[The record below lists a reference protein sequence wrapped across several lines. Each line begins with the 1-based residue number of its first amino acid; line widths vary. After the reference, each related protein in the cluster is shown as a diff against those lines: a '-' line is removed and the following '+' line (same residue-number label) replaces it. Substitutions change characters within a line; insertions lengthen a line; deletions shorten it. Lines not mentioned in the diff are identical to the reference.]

1 MTIAVE
7 RLDEVVTALRTVLR
21 DEQILTSKPDRY
33 NRARV
38 PAPFPVHRWAERLPD
53 LAVLPT
59 STEEVAGVVRIAN
72 ELRVPVVPR
81 DGGTGLTDGAVPL
94 RGGIVVDVKRMNA
107 IKELDLEN
115 RTVTVGTGISM
126 LKLNEQLA
134 RHGLFYP
141 DDPASYPCS
150 LVGGRIGTS
159 GWSLIGSRYGHTRD
173 LVLSF
178 DHVLPTGEVM
188 HVGDGIGHKVSKSSS
203 GYQLKHLFM
212 GHQGTLGIATEAT
225 LKLFPK
231 PEAELSP
238 FWAFDNYDDAYKCV
252 GALAR
257 AGVATFAGAVLF
269 DEWKV
274 AYLRRDDE
282 AYIPQ
287 PGDVRALVC
296 AVMYGY
302 EDEVRPAGKRLF
314 RIAKE
319 HGARYLGDEISE
331 GDWAARHDRYATPL
345 HGRTKAGQVV
355 PMSWHCEDAAINYTN
370 LPSVTKAWHEI
381 VADLRRRTD
390 VFDDWGMF
398 AYTSGNTGVD
408 YLTEIDV
415 GIWEQQLDDRA
426 WEMWVKAKR
435 DIAAVVA
442 RARRLDQRLP
452 RLVPRGRGRPG
463 ARRARP
469 RLRRDARPQA
479 HPRPEQHHESREVPP
494 RPGLRD
500 GNPTMSEDAPGHPDR
515 LPLRRAVH
523 AARAGARLRRRHH
536 HPRARLRGR
545 PAADGALGAAAD
557 VPQLGLLADHEQPWR
572 PPPADGTSGTVS
584 EAPRGRRRI
593 DAAPPT

>member
-1 MTIAVE
+1 MTVVHEPLNDALLARVIE
-7 RLDEVVTALRTVLR
+7 RLRTVLR
-21 DEQILTSKPDRY
+21 DEQILTSKTDRY

-59 STEEVAGVVRIAN
+59 STEEVAAVIKIAN
-72 ELRVPVVPR
+72 ELKVPVVPR

-94 RGGIVVDVKRMNA
+94 HGGIVMDVKRMNQ
-107 IKELDLEN
+107 IHELDLDN

-134 RHGLFYP
+134 QHGLIYP

-159 GWSLIGSRYGHTRD
+159 GWSLIGARYGHTRD

-178 DHVLPTGEVM
+178 DHVLPTGEVL
-188 HVGDGIGHKVSKSSS
+188 HVGDGIGQKVSKSSS

-212 GHQGTLGIATEAT
+212 GHQGTLGVATQAT
-225 LKLFPK
+225 LKLYPK

-238 FWAFDNYDDAYKCV
+238 FWACDNYDDAYRCV

-257 AGVATFAGAVLF
+257 AGIATFSGAVLF

-287 PGDVRALVC
+287 PKDVRALVC

-302 EDEVRPAGKRLF
+302 EDEVRPGGRRLF
-314 RIAKE
+314 KIAKE

-345 HGRTKAGQVV
+345 HGRTKDGQVI
-355 PMSWHCEDAAINYTN
+355 PMSWHCEDAAVNYTN
-370 LPSVTKAWHEI
+370 LPSVSKAWHQI
-381 VADLRRRTD
+381 VADLRRQTD

-398 AYTSGNTGVD
+398 CYTSADTGVD

-426 WEMWVKAKR
+426 WAMWVQAKR
-435 DIAAVVA
+435 EIAAVALRHNASISACHGSCREGEV
-442 RARRLDQRLP
+442 D
-452 RLVPRGRGRPG
+452 LVPQELGRGYQVMTDIKRTLDPHNIMNPG
-463 ARRARP
+463 KYHLDLAYSDD
-469 RLRRDARPQA
+469 L
-479 HPRPEQHHESREVPP
+479 
-494 RPGLRD
+494 
-500 GNPTMSEDAPGHPDR
+500 PTALAE
-515 LPLRRAVH
+515 
-523 AARAGARLRRRHH
+523 
-536 HPRARLRGR
+536 LRGDSN
-545 PAADGALGAAAD
+545 A
-557 VPQLGLLADHEQPWR
+557 
-572 PPPADGTSGTVS
+572 
-584 EAPRGRRRI
+584 
-593 DAAPPT
+593 